1 MMSLFGS
8 SLLLCSLLCQFA
20 DLSYIFLIFDFV
32 SQIQCYTLMLANSSN
47 VMLPLSSF
55 YLSFIKVRML
65 TAISVSDRIPSNFN
79 QTSFC
84 KKLAKSYCNSK

>member
-1 MMSLFGS
+1 M
-8 SLLLCSLLCQFA
+8 
-20 DLSYIFLIFDFV
+20 LILV
-32 SQIQCYTLMLANSSN
+32 NSSN
-47 VMLPLSSF
+47 VMLPLSRF

-84 KKLAKSYCNSK
+84 KKLAKVIVTLNRASSIGKQNKEKKTRQTCQYLPVPAVVSIPTKQL